1 MNFKEF
7 HASLKQPN
15 PPAELSDALKA
26 LWLDANQQWEEAHEV
41 IRDNTDQPSA
51 WVHAYLHHVEGVL
64 WNADYW
70 YGRAKKTR
78 PNCSTQDEWQKIVQ
92 ALTA

>member
-7 HASLKQPN
+7 QASLKQAT
-15 PPAELSDALKA
+15 PPHGLSDALKA
-26 LWLDANQQWEEAHEV
+26 LWLDANQQWEDAHEV
-41 IRDNTDQPSA
+41 IRDNTDPASA

-70 YGRAKKTR
+70 YGRAKKKR
-78 PNCSTQDEWQKIVQ
+78 PNCSTQDEWQQIVQ